1 MGTKALYA
9 GSFDPV
15 TSGHLDI
22 VMRAASMFSHM
33 VVGVGHNP
41 KKPGLFTIDERMELL
56 RAACKG
62 IKNVSF
68 KAYDGLTVDFA
79 RQERCAVL
87 VRGLRDGQ
95 DFAIEMQMAHMNN
108 HLDGDIET
116 IFVPCLQKYSGVSS
130 SLMKEVAS
138 LGGDISGLVPA
149 IVQKAL
155 KKKFR
160 Q

>member
-1 MGTKALYA
+1 MGTRALYA

-22 VMRAASMFSHM
+22 VMRAAGMFGH
-33 VVGVGHNP
+33 VIVGVGHNP
-41 KKPGLFTIDERMELL
+41 KKPGLFTIDERMDLL
-56 RAACKG
+56 RSACKG

-68 KAYDGLTVDFA
+68 KSYAGLTVDFA
-79 RQERCAVL
+79 RAERCSVL

-95 DFAIEMQMAHMNN
+95 DFAIEMQMAHMND
-108 HLDGDIET
+108 HLNGEIET

-138 LGGDISGLVPA
+138 LGGNISGLVPA
-149 IVQKAL
+149 IVEKAL

-160 Q
+160 P